1 MAVEIVVQPYELLV
15 RFDEDGT
22 VRGIARRRLRVIRD
36 GEEII
41 SAQELP
47 AEEVPVTP
55 DLAAMLQAAEAS
67 VAT

>member
-1 MAVEIVVQPYELLV
+1 MIQETTAPYELLV